1 MISAYDK
8 KTGDGQWF
16 RQSLQ
21 ILQEAISELSTGKK
35 TVAQEDERADAN
47 ADRNDANGCNPAK
60 AKTCGIHR
68 CDFCNP
74 S

>member
-21 ILQEAISELSTGKK
+21 ILQEEIERVQRTQSQMAD
-35 TVAQEDERADAN
+35 EDRGADAGSN
-47 ADRNDANGCNPAK
+47 SK
-60 AKTCGIHR
+60 ATAEKDLQGR
-68 CDFCNP
+68 VAG
-74 S
+74 